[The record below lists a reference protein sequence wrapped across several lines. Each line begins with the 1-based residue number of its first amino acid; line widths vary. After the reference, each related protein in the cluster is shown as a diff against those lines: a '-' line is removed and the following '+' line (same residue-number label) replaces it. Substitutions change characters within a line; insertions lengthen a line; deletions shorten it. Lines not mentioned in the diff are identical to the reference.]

1 MSHYFQD
8 DPFLASKER
17 TVTLDIDGHHLSFIT
32 DNGVF
37 SKDKID
43 EGSFAFL
50 KVLVPLRLS
59 GRILDLGCGYGT
71 IGLTIAMTSPD
82 ARVDLADINSRAVAL
97 CERNAKNLGLSQR
110 VTCLQSDIYEKIE
123 GPYDSI
129 VVNPPIRAGK
139 KVTYA
144 MYEGAKQNLID
155 GGSLYIVIRK
165 AQGAESASRYIS
177 SLFGNISLL
186 KREKGYY
193 IYVAKKDEHPNLDKE
208 PLE

>member
-8 DPFLASKER
+8 DPNLASNIKE
-17 TVTLDIDGHHLSFIT
+17 ISFEINGLTMRLLT

-37 SKDKID
+37 SKNNVD

-50 KVLVPLRLS
+50 KVLLPLDL
-59 GRILDLGCGYGT
+59 GKHILDLGCGYGT
-71 IGLTIAMTSPD
+71 IGLTLAKAHEE
-82 ARVDLADINSRAVAL
+82 ARITLADVNPRAVAL
-97 CERNAKNLGLSQR
+97 CERNAGLLNLSPR
-110 VTCLQSDIYEKIE
+110 VTILQSDIYEKIE

-139 KVTYA
+139 KVTYR
-144 MYEGAKQNLID
+144 MYEEAKQYLID

-165 AQGAESASRYIS
+165 AQGAESASKYIETI
-177 SLFGNISLL
+177 FGNVTLL

-193 IYVAKKDEHPNLDKE
+193 IYRATKSKQ
-208 PLE
+208 